1 MATTSVSFCKL
12 TAFASK
18 FRHLPG
24 ANRCLYLTFK
34 QYQFSRRFSSVEEEN
49 KSPKLAIS
57 QDLQLSDSCVKVSCL
72 CNKYRILLM
81 LSVINC
87 DSVK

>member
-1 MATTSVSFCKL
+1 MATTALSFCKL
-12 TAFASK
+12 AAFASK
-18 FRHLPG
+18 FRHLPA

-34 QYQFSRRFSSVEEEN
+34 QYQFSRRFLSLEEED
-49 KSPKLAIS
+49 KSPKYAIS

-72 CNKYRILLM
+72 CNKYRVLL
-81 LSVINC
+81 LLNVINC